1 MKKTFLTVV
10 VLLLAWS
17 NVDLKAQ
24 ETITNA
30 FDDLKRTGTVNEQD
44 SEMRQATSDTAL
56 QKLLTQKPAAG
67 YFCFAEDR
75 MHDIRLDQIIPARWT
90 ERVFDTWLQLKGDC
104 QPGEFYTWQIGV
116 FTPFKELKGVSVS
129 FSDLV
134 NADGNKI
141 KSTSFQ
147 CFNQEGTDTDGQT
160 FRKTVCIPKGYVQAL
175 WIGMDIPA
183 SAKGIYK
190 GKAFVKEGSS
200 QPVEIAI
207 ELNVSGSPIAKSWR

>member
-1 MKKTFLTVV
+1 M
-10 VLLLAWS
+10 LLAWS

-134 NADGNKI
+134 KAQIPTDKHSGKPSVSL
-141 KSTSFQ
+141 KDMYRHSGSGWTSLHQ
-147 CFNQEGTDTDGQT
+147 
-160 FRKTVCIPKGYVQAL
+160 PKGY
-175 WIGMDIPA
+175 I
-183 SAKGIYK
+183 
-190 GKAFVKEGSS
+190 KEK
-200 QPVEIAI
+200 
-207 ELNVSGSPIAKSWR
+207 LL

>member
-67 YFCFAEDR
+67 YLNPEKPDVPLNKNDAFQKVQKR
-75 MHDIRLDQIIPARWT
+75 
-90 ERVFDTWLQLKGDC
+90 RV
-104 QPGEFYTWQIGV
+104 
-116 FTPFKELKGVSVS
+116 
-129 FSDLV
+129 
-134 NADGNKI
+134 
-141 KSTSFQ
+141 
-147 CFNQEGTDTDGQT
+147 QEK
-160 FRKTVCIPKGYVQAL
+160 R
-175 WIGMDIPA
+175 
-183 SAKGIYK
+183 
-190 GKAFVKEGSS
+190 
-200 QPVEIAI
+200 
-207 ELNVSGSPIAKSWR
+207 

>member
-67 YFCFAEDR
+67 YFCFAEDSGPLDGTR
-75 MHDIRLDQIIPARWT
+75 FRHLATIERRLS
-90 ERVFDTWLQLKGDC
+90 TW
-104 QPGEFYTWQIGV
+104 
-116 FTPFKELKGVSVS
+116 
-129 FSDLV
+129 
-134 NADGNKI
+134 
-141 KSTSFQ
+141 
-147 CFNQEGTDTDGQT
+147 
-160 FRKTVCIPKGYVQAL
+160 
-175 WIGMDIPA
+175 
-183 SAKGIYK
+183 
-190 GKAFVKEGSS
+190 
-200 QPVEIAI
+200 
-207 ELNVSGSPIAKSWR
+207 

>member
-129 FSDLV
+129 L
-134 NADGNKI
+134 
-141 KSTSFQ
+141 
-147 CFNQEGTDTDGQT
+147 
-160 FRKTVCIPKGYVQAL
+160 
-175 WIGMDIPA
+175 
-183 SAKGIYK
+183 
-190 GKAFVKEGSS
+190 GKCRWK
-200 QPVEIAI
+200 
-207 ELNVSGSPIAKSWR
+207 

>member
-160 FRKTVCIPKGYVQAL
+160 FR
-175 WIGMDIPA
+175 
-183 SAKGIYK
+183 S
-190 GKAFVKEGSS
+190 
-200 QPVEIAI
+200 
-207 ELNVSGSPIAKSWR
+207 R

>member
-67 YFCFAEDR
+67 YFCFA
-75 MHDIRLDQIIPARWT
+75 
-90 ERVFDTWLQLKGDC
+90 K
-104 QPGEFYTWQIGV
+104 IGCMI
-116 FTPFKELKGVSVS
+116 SV
-129 FSDLV
+129 L
-134 NADGNKI
+134 I
-141 KSTSFQ
+141 KS
-147 CFNQEGTDTDGQT
+147 
-160 FRKTVCIPKGYVQAL
+160 FRPVGRNAFSTLGY
-175 WIGMDIPA
+175 
-183 SAKGIYK
+183 
-190 GKAFVKEGSS
+190 
-200 QPVEIAI
+200 
-207 ELNVSGSPIAKSWR
+207 N